1 MLLIEEDS
9 NSATVTRDL
18 LDDVSCG
25 QVELIHVEQL
35 DRAVERLAA
44 DSFDIILFRTL
55 ALGQAGTE
63 RIDRLLLQAPGVP
76 VIVLA
81 LLADADL
88 ALPMIRYGAQDFWVN
103 GQDSGE
109 GLLRAIRYAIE
120 RKPRLERLAHQAN
133 YDLLTELPNRYL
145 FEDRLAH
152 AAARATRQNS
162 PLAVLYLDVDGFKE
176 VNDRLGH
183 RAGDNVLRGIA
194 KRLTGVVRDSDTVA
208 RVGGDEFAIV
218 LESLAHVE
226 NAGTVARKILTAL
239 AEPFVESNQRFE
251 LTCSIGISFFLLDGN
266 DPRSLLDHA
275 DQAMYRAKQL
285 GGNRYSQ
292 RLEDLGAPALNRFRL
307 VSALHAALER
317 HEFRLF
323 FQPQLDLVS
332 GTVRGVEA
340 LLRWHHPEQGL
351 IGPASFID
359 VAEDSALIDPLDAW
373 VLRSASAQLKR
384 WQDAGLPA
392 PKVAVNL
399 SARQL
404 IKPGLAALVGMVL
417 EEVGLRP
424 EHLEL
429 ELKEAALLRD
439 FTATAATLGQLK
451 GLGTTVAL
459 DDFGNGGSSAISYLR
474 RLPIDVVKL
483 DRTLIQEAGH
493 PGTEQ
498 TVTLALT
505 KLAHSLAIKVVAEG
519 IETPAELSFLRDA
532 GCDVIQGHLL
542 SPALDVDAMTAWL
555 GHSLPVL
562 PNEAT
567 PTIAPRPRQPRR
579 QRRST

>member
-18 LDDVSCG
+18 LDVASSG
-25 QVELIHVEQL
+25 LVELIHVERL
-35 DRAVERLAA
+35 DRAVERLTA
-44 DSFDIILFRTL
+44 DAFDVILFRAL
-55 ALGQAGTE
+55 ALGKAGPE

-76 VIVLA
+76 IIVLA

-109 GLLRAIRYAIE
+109 RLLRAIRYAIE

-133 YDLLTELPNRYL
+133 YDLLTDLPNRYL
-145 FEDRLAH
+145 LEDRLAH
-152 AAARATRQNS
+152 AAARASRQNS

-183 RAGDNVLRGIA
+183 LAGDKVLRSIA
-194 KRLTGVVRDSDTVA
+194 ERLTGVVRESDTVA

-218 LESLAHVE
+218 LESLTRVE

-239 AEPFVESNQRFE
+239 AEPFFESNQQFE

-266 DPRSLLDHA
+266 DPKSLLDNA
-275 DQAMYRAKQL
+275 DREMYRAKQL

-292 RLEDLGAPALNRFRL
+292 RIEDLGAPALNRFRL
-307 VSALHAALER
+307 VSALQAALER

-323 FQPQLDLVS
+323 FQPQLCLVS

-340 LLRWHHPEQGL
+340 LLRWQHPEEGL
-351 IGPASFID
+351 IGPGSFIAI
-359 VAEDSALIDPLDAW
+359 AEDCARIAPLDAW
-373 VLRSASAQLKR
+373 VLHSASAQLKR

-429 ELKEAALLRD
+429 EIKEAALLRD
-439 FTATAATLGQLK
+439 FTASAATLGELK
-451 GLGTTVAL
+451 GLGTTLAL

-474 RLPIDVVKL
+474 HLPIDVIKL
-483 DRTLIQEAGH
+483 DRTLIQETAH
-493 PGTEQ
+493 PGTGQ
-498 TVTLALT
+498 IVTLALT
-505 KLAHSLAIKVVAEG
+505 ELAHSLAIKVVAEG

-532 GCDVIQGHLL
+532 GCDVIQGHLV
-542 SPALDVDAMTAWL
+542 SPALDIDAMTAWL
-555 GHSLPVL
+555 GHPLTVL

-567 PTIAPRPRQPRR
+567 PTIAPSLRQPRR
-579 QRRST
+579 KRRST